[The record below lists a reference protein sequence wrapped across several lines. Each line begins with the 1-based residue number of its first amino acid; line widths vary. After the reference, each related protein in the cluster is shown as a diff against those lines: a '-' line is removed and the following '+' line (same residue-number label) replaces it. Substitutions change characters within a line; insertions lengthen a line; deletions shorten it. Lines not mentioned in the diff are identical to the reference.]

1 MKVSFL
7 CENVNKKI
15 SIVNHAVSNRS
26 QLPVLLNFLFKA
38 ERGKLTISATDLE
51 IGIEAVVPA
60 SIEEEGSIT
69 VPAKTFYDLLS
80 SIDKGKVVL
89 KTEGSNLLFEG
100 NKIRTIFQTIKAE
113 EFPKIYEEKGDEIG
127 VFTNEILGKEIPGV
141 VFSASQDSGRP
152 ALSGVLFGK
161 TKNMPAGRQGKKG
174 GFYMVATDGHRLSL
188 KKSGGLDDE
197 DEKFL
202 IPSRALRELSLLK
215 DGGNVSVRVSPKSNQ
230 VIFEQEDVIM
240 VGRLI
245 EAEFPNYQKI
255 IPQDYSTKI
264 IVDKKDLQSAVKTCA
279 VFARET
285 ANIIKLSIQKNKIVV
300 SASTPSV
307 GETTIEVDAVV
318 EGEENEIAFNVRYV
332 LEFLS
337 NTDGEKII
345 FEMTGPLNSGVFKIE
360 GEPNYLHI
368 IMPIRVQG

>member
-15 SIVNHAVSNRS
+15 SIVNHAVSGRS

-38 ERGKLTISATDLE
+38 EKGKFSISATDLE
-51 IGIEAVVPA
+51 IGIEAIIPA

-89 KTEGSNLLFEG
+89 RTEGSNLLFEG
-100 NKIRTIFQTIKAE
+100 NKIKTVFQTIKSD
-113 EFPKIYEEKGDEIG
+113 EFPKIYEEKGEEIG
-127 VFTNEILGKEIPGV
+127 VFTNEVLEKEIPEV

-161 TKNMPAGRQGKKG
+161 TKNKKG
-174 GFYMVATDGHRLSL
+174 GFYMVATDGYRLSF
-188 KKSGGLDDE
+188 KKNSGGDD
-197 DEKFL
+197 DGEKYL
-202 IPSRALRELSLLK
+202 IPARVLRELALLK

-255 IPQDYSTKI
+255 IPQDYSTKV
-264 IVDKKDLQSAVKTCA
+264 IVDRKDFQSAVKTCA

-300 SASTPSV
+300 SASAPSV
-307 GETTIEVDAVV
+307 GETTTEVDASV

-360 GEPNYLHI
+360 GEPSFLHI
-368 IMPIRVQG
+368 IMPIRVQNQ